1 MARKTEVSESNTT
14 KSKMLVNVGEHRKRW
29 LEAVAEQVPDG
40 SVTEV
45 MRCNID
51 TAMVEDPESYAGR
64 VIKWRV
70 KAQLEEIERAEE
82 ALKARK
88 ADIVRAL
95 EGKGELQAAN
105 ER

>member
-1 MARKTEVSESNTT
+1 MARKNEVSESNTN
-14 KSKMLVNVGEHRKRW
+14 KSKMLVNIGEHRKSW

-51 TAMVEDPESYAGR
+51 AAMVEDPESYAGR

-88 ADIVRAL
+88 AAVVRAL
-95 EGKGELQAAN
+95 EGKEELLPVT